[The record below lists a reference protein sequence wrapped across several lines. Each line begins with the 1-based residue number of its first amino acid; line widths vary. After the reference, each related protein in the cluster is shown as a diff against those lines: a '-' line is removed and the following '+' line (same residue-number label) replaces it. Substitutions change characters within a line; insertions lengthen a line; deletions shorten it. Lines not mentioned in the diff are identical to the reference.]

1 MRFLRPRLRFLNAEC
16 KSNDA
21 NGMASINLNDLA
33 VRIQTV
39 MRAKEQQVS
48 DNRGDNGR
56 DPSDQNFRKFWYK
69 IKGNRKFLE
78 TCFEKFRKMGILGKS
93 RSIRQ
98 FLLGPSYF
106 RPGNRQ
112 SSTCR
117 KLQLLNSIS
126 ISARLVFLRLR
137 PNDGGERPFHRA
149 GKCMFPRFTR

>member
-1 MRFLRPRLRFLNAEC
+1 
-16 KSNDA
+16 
-21 NGMASINLNDLA
+21 
-33 VRIQTV
+33 

-56 DPSDQNFRKFWYK
+56 DPLDQNFRKFRYK
-69 IKGNRKFLE
+69 IKWNRKFLE
-78 TCFEKFRKMGILGKS
+78 TCFEKFQKIGILGKS

-98 FLLGPSYF
+98 FLPWPSYS

-137 PNDGGERPFHRA
+137 PKRSRREAFPPCREVHVSSFHTSIIRIISSDA
-149 GKCMFPRFTR
+149 DHTFRKVLATSCIVS